1 LARSDGYKDAR
12 GQKAQRCPYGMGVEV
27 AGGLGALNGQIVRVA
42 HYTDVAWPEMC
53 LILGSIYGAAKS
65 TGLSVNAS
73 FLDAAQRVWEEDV
86 PCGKC

>member
-1 LARSDGYKDAR
+1 
-12 GQKAQRCPYGMGVEV
+12 
-27 AGGLGALNGQIVRVA
+27 VRVA
-42 HYTDVAWPEMC
+42 HYTDMAWPEMC

>member
-1 LARSDGYKDAR
+1 MTAIKTPEAKRLKDAL
-12 GQKAQRCPYGMGVEV
+12 YGMGVEV
-27 AGGLGALNGQIVRVA
+27 AGGLGALKGQIVRVA
-42 HYTDVAWPEMC
+42 HYTDMGWPEMC

-65 TGLSVNAS
+65 AGLSVNAG